1 MMRVLA
7 GGPWCLVPGV
17 WSRLLRT
24 GDGSHMFGSE
34 QTRGETR
41 QSSGWCVQPAS
52 QSTRDS
58 VQELRPVITMRNLPT
73 TALLALAL
81 VLGLPHPG
89 HAQFFNAIRNLF
101 SPVTNLFNG
110 GRFVDDGTRSPQVE
124 FCNFDID
131 TAMNTQYL
139 ELESSSCCRQSKVK
153 TTLFNTCL
161 GKLLSTRRRRW

>member
-1 MMRVLA
+1 M
-7 GGPWCLVPGV
+7 
-17 WSRLLRT
+17 
-24 GDGSHMFGSE
+24 
-34 QTRGETR
+34 
-41 QSSGWCVQPAS
+41 
-52 QSTRDS
+52 
-58 VQELRPVITMRNLPT
+58 ITMRNLPT

-139 ELESSSCCRQSKVK
+139 ELESFSCCRPSQVK
-153 TTLFNTCL
+153 TTLFYTGL
-161 GKLLSTRRRRW
+161 GKILSKRRSCW